1 MKFLF
6 LAKKEV
12 KGLPQSPGVYCFED
26 KKGAIVYIGKSG
38 NIRERVKSHF
48 AKGSWRDNL
57 FLDSVSRVGFLKTCS
72 QIEALILEAN
82 LIKKYKPKYNIVWRD
97 DKNYFFVGITKENY
111 PRVFLT
117 HQKKQFKIDDL
128 KFPPAGRTGKIEN
141 LWVIHDDIDLPL
153 GKIKIVKG
161 RGAAGHRGVDSII
174 KELKTKSFVRF
185 RVGIRAEKTRVKRKT
200 MEGFVLQ
207 KFNKAEEI
215 VLKEVIEKVCLAIET
230 ALKEGL
236 ERAMNEFNK

>member
-1 MKFLF
+1 MF
-6 LAKKEV
+6 
-12 KGLPQSPGVYCFED
+12 
-26 KKGAIVYIGKSG
+26 
-38 NIRERVKSHF
+38 
-48 AKGSWRDNL
+48 
-57 FLDSVSRVGFLKTCS
+57 
-72 QIEALILEAN
+72 LILGLGNPGDKYKKTRHNIGFRVVDE
-82 LIKKYKPKYNIVWRD
+82 IKKRD
-97 DKNYFFVGITKENY
+97 DFPGFRFF
-111 PRVFLT
+111 
-117 HQKKQFKIDDL
+117 KKMQAELSSGLFRGEKVIIAKPQTFMNNSGRAAKALVSNL